1 MCEQAQCTVDV
12 IGISHDF
19 VTLCAMSKHYPLL
32 YKLKEYK
39 KDIFHYDLD
48 ILNNIENKE
57 YRHFACTCT
66 QCDKIHQK
74 RCYIKGESVLGCE

>member
-1 MCEQAQCTVDV
+1 MHVFNGFCHVSNRMCANGMCEQAQCTVDV

-39 KDIFHYDLD
+39 KQLFHYDLD
-48 ILNNIENKE
+48 ITNTI
-57 YRHFACTCT
+57 
-66 QCDKIHQK
+66 
-74 RCYIKGESVLGCE
+74 